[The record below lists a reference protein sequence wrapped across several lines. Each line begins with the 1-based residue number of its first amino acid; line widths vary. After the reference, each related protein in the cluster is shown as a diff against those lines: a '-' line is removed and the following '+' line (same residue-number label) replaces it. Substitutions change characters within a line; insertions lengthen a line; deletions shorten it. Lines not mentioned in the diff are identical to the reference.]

1 MQQDR
6 IKWYTWQFRLS
17 FGGCVVKNGV
27 KRVGLAGGFCLVLLP
42 AFAHAD
48 GKGWFS
54 GINAP
59 QQGFAMEMNT
69 NPGLEGEVLST
80 ITNGPPSL
88 YTESGATPFVPRN
101 LTVGGAG
108 TWLLDDHWGVVGSL
122 STVRTQNAL
131 NNGNPLT
138 GGLADSMPFNAMG
151 LGLKYDLTRSLRFQG
166 GWDRYQFSYDRING
180 DANVDLFSIG
190 LRYGF

>member
-1 MQQDR
+1 
-6 IKWYTWQFRLS
+6 
-17 FGGCVVKNGV
+17 
-27 KRVGLAGGFCLVLLP
+27 
-42 AFAHAD
+42 
-48 GKGWFS
+48 
-54 GINAP
+54 
-59 QQGFAMEMNT
+59 MEMST
-69 NPGLEGEVLST
+69 SPGLEGEVLSS
-80 ITNGPPSL
+80 ITNGAPSS
-88 YTESGATPFVPRN
+88 YTESGVTPFVPRS

-108 TWLLDDHWGVVGSL
+108 TWSLDDHWGVVGSL
-122 STVRTQNAL
+122 STVRAQNAAG
-131 NNGNPLT
+131 NGNLLT